1 MENTSSDNQVS
12 DETQQTPQTEP
23 TPTATEPAF
32 TIPAEYQEKSW
43 AKNIKSVEDL
53 YKSYDNAQSLIGK
66 KTIGIPDFE
75 KATDEELKDFYS
87 KTAPADIKDYG
98 MDNFTDA
105 EKEVFGNLFKENGIN
120 KKQAQNI
127 IAKFGEYQTQFI
139 SEDGFNAELKARF
152 GDDYKTKVTETNAFL
167 RKHLSKED
175 GSLLNGMPNKLLGT
189 MLSFASNVKKAY
201 GVDVKSNVDNKAVE
215 NIGYTKADYDK
226 TVLEMFNLDK
236 QGKLTE
242 AQRKEYTGKL
252 QNISTSIK
260 W

>member
-1 MENTSSDNQVS
+1 MENNEKETITVDNQTNV
-12 DETQQTPQTEP
+12 DTPTTP
-23 TPTATEPAF
+23 TPPAENTF
-32 TIPAEYQEKSW
+32 SVPAEYQEKSW
-43 AKNIKSVEDL
+43 AKNIKSMEDL

-75 KATDEELKDFYS
+75 KATDEELKEFYS

-98 MDNFTDA
+98 MDNFTDK
-105 EKEVFGNLFKENGIN
+105 EKEIFGNLFKENGIN

-127 IAKFGEYQTQFI
+127 ISKFNEFQEQFVNEEDFKKELQT
-139 SEDGFNAELKARF
+139 RF
-152 GDDYKTKVTETNAFL
+152 GDNYKQVTNEATALL

-175 GSLLNGMPNKLLGT
+175 GELLNGMPNKLLGT
-189 MLSFASNVKKAY
+189 MLSLANNIKKSY
-201 GVDVKSNVDNKAVE
+201 GVDLKSNVDNKAVE
-215 NIGYTKADYDK
+215 NIGYTRADYDK

-242 AQRKEYTGKL
+242 TQRKEYTSKL